1 VGRPLVNPGGGGAGL
16 SRLLK
21 KFSRKPRQET
31 TRDQILLMRSKRE
44 TLNDTAAATAAQK

>member
-31 TRDQILLMRSKRE
+31 TRDQILLRLKRE
-44 TLNDTAAATAAQK
+44 ALNDTAAARAQK